1 MQRTKKFQ
9 KVWAAVLSAALIA
22 GTLTGC
28 AKESGTKPGETGS
41 AAASAAAEAGEELTT
56 IKILGVDNKATD
68 DSGNAV
74 YLSDWVN
81 GDSKMWQKLTDDLA
95 ERGLRLELDLIPEDQ
110 YETVVQTQIAAGL
123 TCDIVNINGSTSN
136 KRTVDYKTLMNLVK
150 QGKLVALNDIWDNYS
165 DGTAKELSLIHI

>member
-1 MQRTKKFQ
+1 MQRKKKFQ
-9 KVWAAVLSAALIA
+9 KVWAAVLSAAMIA

-28 AKESGTKPGETGS
+28 AKESGTEPGETGS

-95 ERGLRLELDLIPEDQ
+95 EEGFAWNWI
-110 YETVVQTQIAAGL
+110 
-123 TCDIVNINGSTSN
+123 
-136 KRTVDYKTLMNLVK
+136 
-150 QGKLVALNDIWDNYS
+150 
-165 DGTAKELSLIHI
+165 